1 MLKPLPGLCYTAQ
14 NCTPLWQFSVTT
26 QTGKQAVYTTFPL
39 IDKARPVASPGGL
52 APVLHWSFTCTT
64 DSFPVVVITE
74 KKATVLCCTA
84 VIVQTWHGDGD
95 IQIVS
100 GVTGCLRVLLCCI
113 VLTASS
119 ITVSAPQ
126 TTSHSSKGAT
136 TTKRCSYIVVISPS
150 SRLARPRIVSLFMS
164 SLWTNSVSNM
174 ANCCPYGKRLIG
186 PGRYYNSCI
195 KEIVL
200 NTSVRFTCIYLPS
213 IICYLATGF
222 IRFWNEGVLKIWRKR
237 INDKGV
243 CRTGPATPG
252 LLEAKAYKK
261 PRPYAVVAQPHCNDH
276 SNYYIER
283 SRCNKSAMAHKTMT

>member
-1 MLKPLPGLCYTAQ
+1 M
-14 NCTPLWQFSVTT
+14 
-26 QTGKQAVYTTFPL
+26 
-39 IDKARPVASPGGL
+39 
-52 APVLHWSFTCTT
+52 
-64 DSFPVVVITE
+64 
-74 KKATVLCCTA
+74 
-84 VIVQTWHGDGD
+84 VQTWYGCAD

-100 GVTGCLRVLLCCI
+100 GVTGRWRALLCC
-113 VLTASS
+113 VVFTASS

-136 TTKRCSYIVVISPS
+136 TTKRCSYIVIISLS
-150 SRLARPRIVSLFMS
+150 GCLATTQIVSLFMS

-237 INDKGV
+237 I
-243 CRTGPATPG
+243 T
-252 LLEAKAYKK
+252 E
-261 PRPYAVVAQPHCNDH
+261 
-276 SNYYIER
+276 
-283 SRCNKSAMAHKTMT
+283 